1 MLMAVIHIL
10 ENKMKFK
17 RFIEY
22 CHLCKEKIA
31 EHNEIPF
38 GWSKEMQEHSC
49 KVWTEITN
57 KEPEPNSLEKVFK
70 DTWGMDLI
78 VK

>member
-1 MLMAVIHIL
+1 MENMMLMAVIHIL

-38 GWSKEMQEHSC
+38 GWSKEKQRHNC
-49 KVWTEITN
+49 KEWTEITN
-57 KEPEPNSLEKVFK
+57 KQKETETYE
-70 DTWGMDLI
+70 
-78 VK
+78 

>member
-1 MLMAVIHIL
+1 
-10 ENKMKFK
+10 MKK
-17 RFIEY
+17 IIEY

-31 EHNEIPF
+31 EHNERPF
-38 GWSKEMQEHSC
+38 GLSKEMREHSC
-49 KVWTEITN
+49 KEWTEITN